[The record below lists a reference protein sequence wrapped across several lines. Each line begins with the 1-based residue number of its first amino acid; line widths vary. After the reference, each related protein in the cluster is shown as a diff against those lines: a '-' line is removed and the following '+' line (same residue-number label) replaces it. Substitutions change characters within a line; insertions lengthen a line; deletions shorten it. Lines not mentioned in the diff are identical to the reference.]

1 MNEFKFNLP
10 DMTCGHCAATVT
22 KTLLALDS
30 EAQVH
35 IDRPAR
41 QVQVSTSAEREA
53 LVAALSEEGF
63 PPAD

>member
-1 MNEFKFNLP
+1 MNEFNFNLP

-30 EAQVH
+30 EAHVN

-41 QVQVSTSAEREA
+41 QVQVSTSANREA

-63 PPAD
+63 PPAE

>member
-1 MNEFKFNLP
+1 MNQFQFHLP

-30 EAQVH
+30 EAQVN

-41 QVQVSTSAEREA
+41 QVQISTSANREA

-63 PPAD
+63 PPAE